1 MPGATVDSFQRSVGF
16 QNNSLAHAAPVDIEG
31 HLLAEEEVDQVF
43 MSARNLKCFRWQ
55 DSSFEIDP
63 DVKTV
68 QDVINYSRVSPPCV
82 ALGGF

>member
-1 MPGATVDSFQRSVGF
+1 MPGATANSFQRSVGF
-16 QNNSLAHAAPVDIEG
+16 QNNSLAHAASVDIEG
-31 HLLAEEEVDQVF
+31 HLLAEEEVNQVF
-43 MSARNLKCFRWQ
+43 RSASNLKCFRWQ

-68 QDVINYSRVSPPCV
+68 RDVIDYSRVSPPFV